1 MGVNIS
7 LQTSRV
13 CFLSFRKQRIC
24 ILKKGIFF
32 ESLSGHLADEVCLA
46 THQLFSEEHLLL
58 QNYFPK
64 FQCELVKVVA
74 EREPGRHGT

>member
-1 MGVNIS
+1 MRTIEKKRRNIVVRIYIWVLTS
-7 LQTSRV
+7 LSKPLVSAFSHLESRGYV
-13 CFLSFRKQRIC
+13 FWKQ
-24 ILKKGIFF
+24 GIFF

-64 FQCELVKVVA
+64 F
-74 EREPGRHGT
+74 